1 MTLKALQAMAKREKV
16 EFIDIKFADLLGRWR
31 HVTLP
36 VESLKQKLFDHGVG
50 VDGSSVSG
58 FAQVKAGDMLLSVDR
73 SSAFIDP
80 FWEHP
85 TMSFIGDVVS
95 VREGKVSPFS
105 RNPRTVAK
113 RAEDFLRKSKIADES
128 RWLPEFEFNLFTS
141 VAYHQDTG
149 CGYYFVDSKEAE
161 WNTGEDDPENY
172 GYQIPYKRGYHAAPP
187 SDQTYEIRSEMC
199 ATLKSLGVSI
209 KYHHHEVSGAS
220 QQEIEVDFGSLLETA
235 DRCMLVK
242 SVVKNTAVKLGMSA
256 TFMPK
261 PLYNEPGNGMH
272 FHQYLAKNG
281 KSVFYNSKKNLKLSD
296 TGKYYIGGLL
306 KHAPALLCI
315 CSPSTNSYKRLVPGF
330 EAPVKS
336 TYSIANRS
344 AAIRIPGYQLDPSTY
359 NMEFRPPDATCN
371 PYLAIAAQLMAGLD
385 GIRNKIDPG
394 ADTSDDI
401 THMSARELSK
411 IPTLPSSLVHA
422 IVALKK
428 DCNFLLEGGVFT
440 EDLIDEW
447 VRVKQN
453 EADAISV
460 RPHPHEFSLYYNC

>member
-58 FAQVKAGDMLLSVDR
+58 FAQVKSGDMLLSVDR
-73 SSAFIDP
+73 GSAFIDP

-95 VREGKVSPFS
+95 VKDGKISPFS

-128 RWLPEFEFNLFTS
+128 LWLPEFEFNLFTS
-141 VAYHQDTG
+141 VAYHQDTD

-161 WNTGEDDPENY
+161 WNTGEDNPENH

-187 SDQTYEIRSEMC
+187 SDQTYEIRSDMC
-199 ATLKSLGVSI
+199 ATLKSLGVPI

-220 QQEIEVDFGSLLETA
+220 QQEIEIDYGTLLETA

-242 SVVKNTAVKLGMSA
+242 YVVKNTAVRLGMSA

-296 TGKYYIGGLL
+296 AGRYYIGGLL

-411 IPTLPSSLVHA
+411 IPTLPASLRHA
-422 IVALKK
+422 IIALKK
-428 DCNFLLEGGVFT
+428 DCDFLLEGGVFT

-447 VRVKQN
+447 VRVKQS